1 MITLK
6 DIAAIANVSTSTA
19 SRALN
24 DDPRI
29 SPEQKLRIQRIAEEQ
44 NYNKHKI
51 RKPEERREDIWK
63 DAGIIVPEINS
74 GYYSNLVHIASD
86 QFARQHYSVLLR
98 LSGFDTDTLIRHI
111 FGFEKADIRC
121 VLIVADDAEQITEEV
136 YQALRR
142 TRIPAMFITTQYNPH
157 MDYDSIYV
165 DETRGIR
172 AGVEYLTGRG
182 YSRIGFI
189 GEEMTRGRLNAF
201 RQVMHEIGNP
211 VREDLIRTS
220 AARAEEG
227 GYQCMKQMLEAP
239 EHPDAIFA
247 GYDQMAVGA
256 LKAIDEAG
264 LRVPEDI
271 GIMGF
276 DNIIMSGYIHK
287 GLTTIENPLE
297 DMIAIA
303 VRVLM
308 NRMQNEDAV
317 PQQIAL
323 KPALVIRETT

>member
-29 SPEQKLRIQRIAEEQ
+29 SPEQRLRIRRIAEEQ
-44 NYNKHKI
+44 NYKKHKL
-51 RKPEERREDIWK
+51 RKPDDMWK

-98 LSGFDTDTLIRHI
+98 LSGFDRDTLIRHI
-111 FGFEKADIRC
+111 FGFGKADIRC

-136 YQALRR
+136 YQALRQ

-172 AGVEYLTGRG
+172 AGVEYLTGKG
-182 YSRIGFI
+182 YTRIGFI
-189 GEEMTRGRLNAF
+189 GEEMTRGRLKAF
-201 RQVMHEIGNP
+201 RRVMQEIGNP
-211 VREDLIRTS
+211 VIEDFIKTGTF
-220 AARAEEG
+220 RAEEG
-227 GYQCMKQMLEAP
+227 GYHCMKQLLNRP
-239 EHPDAIFA
+239 ERPDAIFA

-264 LRVPEDI
+264 LQVPDDI
-271 GIMGF
+271 GIIGF
-276 DNIIMSGYIHK
+276 VNIIMSAYIHK

-297 DMIAIA
+297 DMISIA

-308 NRMQNEDAV
+308 NRMQNGDAV

-323 KPALVIRETT
+323 KPELVIRETT

>member
-1 MITLK
+1 MVTLK
-6 DIAAIANVSTSTA
+6 DIAIIANVSTSTA
-19 SRALN
+19 TRALN
-24 DDPRI
+24 NDPRI
-29 SPEQKLRIQRIAEEQ
+29 SPEQTLRIQRIAQEQ
-44 NYNKHKI
+44 NYTKHKI
-51 RKPEERREDIWK
+51 RKPEGKHDDIWK

-86 QFARQHYSVLLR
+86 QFARQQYSVLLR
-98 LSGFDTDTLIRHI
+98 LSGFDKDTLIRHI

-121 VLIVADDAEQITEEV
+121 VLIVADDAEQITEDV
-136 YQALRR
+136 YQALRQ

-157 MDYDSIYV
+157 MDFDSIYV

-172 AGVEYLTGRG
+172 AGVEYLTDKG
-182 YSRIGFI
+182 YKKIGFI

-201 RQVMHEIGNP
+201 RQVMYEIGNP
-211 VREDLIRTS
+211 VNEAFIQTS
-220 AARAEEG
+220 TARAEEG
-227 GYQCMKQMLEAP
+227 GYQCMKQLLAKP
-239 EHPDAIFA
+239 ELPDAIFA
-247 GYDQMAVGA
+247 GYDQMAIGA
-256 LKAIDEAG
+256 LKSIDEAG
-264 LRVPEDI
+264 LRVPDDI

-297 DMIAIA
+297 DMISIA

-323 KPALVIRETT
+323 KPDLVIRETT